1 MVWVFGFVA
10 IVVVALFAVLTWL
23 RRSGRSDEE
32 GGAGPIDFA
41 VNLAL
46 AVFLVVVAYAVV
58 LCRDAI
64 SASGADVRA
73 ESESLVELY
82 WAVAPLPQS
91 AEVRDLVRAYTTQ
104 TVELD
109 WPRMREAS
117 LDARTGVTLDSL
129 RTAMLKLPTT
139 DSELRAEA
147 LARAAEV
154 SHARTVRAD
163 NATSGLESVFMVSMV
178 ISGLLVI
185 ALPWA
190 LRRRPTAPSVI
201 ADVVR
206 VATVV
211 TGIVVI
217 HLISHPYGLDGAVDP
232 GPLKEAQVRFDEIDR
247 LLPSGGAA

>member
-1 MVWVFGFVA
+1 MAWVFWFVA

-23 RRSGRSDEE
+23 RRSGRADEE

-41 VNLAL
+41 VNIAL

-64 SASGADVRA
+64 SASDADVRA

-82 WAVAPLPQS
+82 WAVAPLPKS
-91 AEVRDLVRAYTTQ
+91 SEVRNLVRAYTTQ

-109 WPRMREAS
+109 WPRMREES
-117 LDARTGVTLDSL
+117 LDGRTGVTLDSL
-129 RTAMLKLPTT
+129 RTAMLRLPSA

-154 SHARTVRAD
+154 SHARAARAD
-163 NATSGLESVFMVSMV
+163 NATSGLEPLFMGSMI

-190 LRRRPTAPSVI
+190 LRRRPTLPSVI

-217 HLISHPYGLDGAVDP
+217 QLISHPYGIEGVVDP

-247 LLPSGGAA
+247 LIPSDGAA